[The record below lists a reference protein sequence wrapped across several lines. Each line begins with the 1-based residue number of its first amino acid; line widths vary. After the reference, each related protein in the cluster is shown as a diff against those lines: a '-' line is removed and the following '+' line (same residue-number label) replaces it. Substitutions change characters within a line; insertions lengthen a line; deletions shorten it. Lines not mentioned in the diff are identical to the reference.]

1 MRRLQVRF
9 LSGVLSKSTLEELVL
24 TTMNHKKN
32 GMSLSMQRRY
42 LIKAI
47 AYHQS
52 FIEKAYNRMLEIDK
66 ALYGDSNNSNKE

>member
-1 MRRLQVRF
+1 
-9 LSGVLSKSTLEELVL
+9 
-24 TTMNHKKN
+24 
-32 GMSLSMQRRY
+32 MSLSMQRRY

-66 ALYGDSNNSNKE
+66 ALYDDSHNSNKQ